1 MISIQRAEELK
12 RDFTDKWV
20 VVKEDV
26 PELRRFSGLT
36 GKVKTVNMNCRALV
50 QFDNPV
56 DISWY
61 DIDLDFLKVVDEPL
75 PKKEPEEEKKEAP
88 AKKAAPKKPASTGGM
103 SPLEAARAQGA
114 AGAAPKT
121 EQKKS
126 GGEKKPGGLSPLEL
140 ARQQGAAG
148 SGDSSS
154 AEQTPAAPSA
164 EASGEKKLSPLEL
177 ARQQGAAGSKP
188 ETEETAPAEEEQAP
202 AESEDKAEA
211 ETSSAGEEE
220 DTSGLS
226 PLELARKQGAFK
238 PKD

>member
-12 RDFTDKWV
+12 REFTDQWV

-61 DIDLDFLKVVDEPL
+61 DIDLDYLKVVDEPL
-75 PKKEPEEEKKEAP
+75 PKKAPAETKKEAP
-88 AKKAAPKKPASTGGM
+88 AKKAAPKKPAATGGM

-121 EQKKS
+121 EEKKS
-126 GGEKKPGGLSPLEL
+126 AGLSPLEM

-148 SGDSSS
+148 S
-154 AEQTPAAPSA
+154 APAAPTP

-177 ARQQGAAGSKP
+177 ARQQGAAGAKP
-188 ETEETAPAEEEQAP
+188 AAAEAPAAAEEPAPAAAETPAETESAPAEA
-202 AESEDKAEA
+202 
-211 ETSSAGEEE
+211 E
-220 DTSGLS
+220 DTSGMS

-238 PKD
+238 PKG